1 MNLCQKKKK
10 KIIGESWPT
19 PPKKKQLMFKKF
31 VENWKIKAPYSE
43 FLKSCQGVKCV
54 LVISGCVYIMLL
66 EHWLR
71 GWGMDT
77 QEEHEV
83 AALGS
88 WTKPLTLFLILR
100 NLF

>member
-10 KIIGESWPT
+10 KDYWRILANPS
-19 PPKKKQLMFKKF
+19 KKKQLMFKKF
-31 VENWKIKAPYSE
+31 VENWKIKPPYSE

-83 AALGS
+83 AAPGS